1 MCNPCDYNLAF
12 VHEQMSKQKFRGMKV
27 QFFFCFHNQE
37 MKINKSNIHIQNQ
50 RPYSFNLLTINTIK
64 WSPIEQEIEIFFFQ
78 ISSVIITTSLV
89 NSYRQK
95 WRGSVQERTKF
106 KNVRREGEGEL
117 EERESV
123 GTGANKAGQRNI

>member
-1 MCNPCDYNLAF
+1 M
-12 VHEQMSKQKFRGMKV
+12 
-27 QFFFCFHNQE
+27 
-37 MKINKSNIHIQNQ
+37 
-50 RPYSFNLLTINTIK
+50 TINTIK

-106 KNVRREGEGEL
+106 KNVGERGRGRARRERKCWDGSEQGRAEKYL
-117 EERESV
+117 ERERER
-123 GTGANKAGQRNI
+123 GRGERGKEDDAGLGV